1 MSGHHGD
8 DSNVPKLAERNY
20 QREQR
25 HKESQQ
31 GWMLEALE
39 DGPVSKLTEDDR
51 SMQLE
56 RDRIERLKQLSQEKK
71 EKTELLAFLAEQK
84 TVKAETL
91 VIGKAKGATKS
102 VLGDVV
108 DEQPEPKSKKSKLV
122 PSVVVVVP
130 KKEGEKADKEV
141 SGGKA
146 DKPTKTGS
154 LGALSMLGAYK

>member
-1 MSGHHGD
+1 MSDKGGG

-31 GWMLEALE
+31 GWMLEAL
-39 DGPVSKLTEDDR
+39 DSGPVSTLTEDDR

-71 EKTELLAFLAEQK
+71 EKAELLAFLSEQK

-91 VIGKAKGATKS
+91 VIGKAKGATMS

-108 DEQPEPKSKKSKLV
+108 DEQAEPKTKKSKV
-122 PSVVVVVP
+122 QPNVVVVVKKDDNVEQGKP
-130 KKEGEKADKEV
+130 KQKAT
-141 SGGKA
+141 GG
-146 DKPTKTGS
+146 
-154 LGALSMLGAYK
+154 LSMLGAYK